1 MSKSRI
7 LIVDDDESVQ
17 RTRAL
22 ILTAAGYE
30 VSLARNG
37 FDALLQLKTPD
48 IPNLIVSDL
57 NMPEMSGFEFLSVLR
72 RRFPQIPVIA
82 SSGAYVSGDTIPR
95 RHHRRRFLPKG
106 SKSSRISQD
115 GR

>member
-48 IPNLIVSDL
+48 IPTS
-57 NMPEMSGFEFLSVLR
+57 LS
-72 RRFPQIPVIA
+72 P
-82 SSGAYVSGDTIPR
+82 T
-95 RHHRRRFLPKG
+95 
-106 SKSSRISQD
+106 
-115 GR
+115 